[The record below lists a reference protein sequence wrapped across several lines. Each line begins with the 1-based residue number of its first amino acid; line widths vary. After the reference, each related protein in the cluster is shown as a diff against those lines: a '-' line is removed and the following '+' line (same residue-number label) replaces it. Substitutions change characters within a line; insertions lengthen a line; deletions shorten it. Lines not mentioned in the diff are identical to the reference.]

1 METEKGRK
9 PEKPVELRSEEVQE
23 IMGQIPAWIIRW
35 GITVLFIVLGV
46 LLIGSCFF
54 KYPDVITAQMT
65 LTSPN
70 PAVQIVARTS
80 GRLSRLYVSDGA
92 PVSAG
97 SALAIIENPAS
108 TEAVIQLK
116 VRLNATALSP
126 DSALGGFLPDDAWVL
141 GEVQTDYI
149 AFLRTLHDYANYRE
163 LAYYP
168 KKIAAVEGQIA
179 KYRLYLDNLIRQRE
193 VTASQY
199 QLAGKQYARDS
210 LLFRREVISASEHE
224 TSRSEW
230 LQSRYTLEGAD
241 ASLNNLKI
249 QIGTLEES
257 LLDLKLEQSEK
268 ENQLMQDYRRS
279 LEQLQNAIHSWE
291 LNYRLVSPIAGQVTF
306 TKYWHENQYIPAGET
321 VFSVVPT
328 GKEALLGVATLPIQ
342 RSGKVKKGQ
351 RVIIRFVNYP
361 DQEFGI
367 VNGVVSSLSLVP
379 DENNYRVEIALPE
392 GLMTNY
398 KRKLPVSQEMQATAE
413 IVTEDLRLI
422 ERFFLPVKKVVK
434 EGFEE

>member
-1 METEKGRK
+1 METKKE
-9 PEKPVELRSEEVQE
+9 EKPVELRSEEVQE
-23 IMGQIPAWIIRW
+23 IMGQIPAWIVRW
-35 GITVLFIVLGV
+35 GITVLFVVIAV

-80 GRLSRLYVSDGA
+80 GRISRLYVADGA
-92 PVSAG
+92 PVAAG

-108 TEAVIQLK
+108 TQAVARLK
-116 VRLNATALSP
+116 TRLEATALSP
-126 DSALGGFLPDDAWVL
+126 DSALRCFLPDEASVL
-141 GEVQTDYI
+141 GEVQTDYM
-149 AFLRTLHDYANYRE
+149 AFLRTLHEYANYRS

-168 KKIAAVEGQIA
+168 KKIAAVEGQIK
-179 KYRLYLDNLIRQRE
+179 KYRLYYENISRQRE

-210 LLFRREVISASEHE
+210 LLFARRVISASEHE

-249 QIGTLEES
+249 QLGELEES
-257 LLDLKLEQSEK
+257 LLDLRLEQSEK
-268 ENQLMQDYRRS
+268 EHSLWQDYRRAV
-279 LEQLQNAIHSWE
+279 EQLQNAIHGWE
-291 LNYRLVSPIAGQVTF
+291 LNYRLVSPVAGCVTF

-321 VFSVVPT
+321 VFSVVPSH
-328 GKEALLGVATLPIQ
+328 EESLMGVAMLPMQ

-351 RVIIRFVNYP
+351 RVIIRFTNYP

-367 VNGVVSSLSLVP
+367 VNGVVASVSLVP
-379 DENNYRVEIALPE
+379 DENNYRVEIALPD
-392 GLMTNY
+392 GLTTNY
-398 KRKLPVSQEMQATAE
+398 KRTLPVSPEMQASAE

-422 ERFFLPVKKVVK
+422 ERFFMPVKKVLK